1 MEISVVIPAYNEELN
16 VEPLSNKIRSV
27 LNTITSK
34 YEIIFVDDGSKDN
47 TFENLQKLNKKD
59 KKIKVIKFKRNF
71 GKAAALA
78 AGFEQAKGNIVI
90 TMDADMQD
98 DPEEIPLMINKLNL
112 GYDLII
118 GWKYPRRDSISKI
131 FFSRIFNFLVRRLT
145 RITIHDS
152 DCNFRI
158 MRNEV
163 AKDLQKTIYGG
174 LFRYIPSLA
183 HWKGYR
189 VTEMKVIHHP
199 RKFGQ
204 TKFSGSGRLIRGF
217 LDLITIKFLISFEKS
232 PSYFFGKA
240 GLGLFGLGSMLSFY
254 LLYVRYWLG
263 QGIGGRPLL
272 LLTVLLLI
280 LGIQFIFFGLLG
292 EMITR
297 TAQNQEIG
305 YKIEKVL

>member
-16 VEPLSNKIRSV
+16 VEPLSNKIKSV
-27 LNTITSK
+27 LNTITSS
-34 YEIIFVDDGSKDN
+34 YEIIFIDDGSKDS
-47 TFENLQKLNKKD
+47 TFQNLQKLNGKD

-78 AGFEQAKGNIVI
+78 AGFEQAKGKIVI

-98 DPEEIPLMINKLNL
+98 DPEEIHAMINKLNL
-112 GYDLII
+112 GYDLIV
-118 GWKYPRRDSISKI
+118 GWKYPRHDPFSKI

-145 RITIHDS
+145 KVTVHDS

-163 AKDLQKTIYGG
+163 AKDLCKTIYGG

-183 HWKGYR
+183 NWKGYK
-189 VTEMKVIHHP
+189 VTEMKVTHHP
-199 RKFGQ
+199 RKFGEA
-204 TKFSGSGRLIRGF
+204 KFSGSGRLIRGF

-232 PSYFFGKA
+232 PSYFFGKF
-240 GLGLFGLGSMLSFY
+240 GLGLLGAGSLSSLY
-254 LLYVRYWLG
+254 LLFVKYWLG
-263 QGIGGRPLL
+263 QNIGNRPLL
-272 LLTVLLLI
+272 LLTILLLI
-280 LGIQFIFFGLLG
+280 LGVQFIFFGLLG

-297 TAQNQEIG
+297 ASQKQDAG
-305 YKIEKVL
+305 YKISKVL

>member
-16 VEPLSNKIRSV
+16 VEPLSNKVKSV

-59 KKIKVIKFKRNF
+59 KKIRIIKFKRNF

-78 AGFEQAKGNIVI
+78 AGFEQAKGKIII

-98 DPEEIPLMINKLNL
+98 DPEEIPAMINKLNL
-112 GYDLII
+112 GYDLIV

-131 FFSRIFNFLVRRLT
+131 FFSRIFNLLVRRLT

-152 DCNFRI
+152 DCNFRV

-163 AKDLQKTIYGG
+163 AKDLRNSIYGG

-189 VTEMKVIHHP
+189 VTEMKVTHHP
-199 RKFGQ
+199 RKFGEA
-204 TKFSGSGRLIRGF
+204 KFSGSGRLIRGF

-232 PSYFFGKA
+232 PSYFFGKF
-240 GLGLFGLGSMLSFY
+240 GLGLLGLGSLSSLY
-254 LLYVRYWLG
+254 LLFVKYWLG
-263 QGIGGRPLL
+263 QNIGNRPLL
-272 LLTVLLLI
+272 LLTILLLI
-280 LGIQFIFFGLLG
+280 LGVQFIFFGLLG

-297 TAQNQEIG
+297 TAQKHDTG
-305 YKIEKVL
+305 YKISKVL

>member
-16 VEPLSNKIRSV
+16 VEPLSNKIKSV

-98 DPEEIPLMINKLNL
+98 DPEEIPSMINKLNL

-118 GWKYPRRDSISKI
+118 GWKYPRHDSFGKL

-152 DCNFRI
+152 DCNFRV

-183 HWKGYR
+183 HWKGYK
-189 VTEMKVIHHP
+189 VTEMKVTHHP

-204 TKFSGSGRLIRGF
+204 AKFSGSGRLIRGF

-232 PSYFFGKA
+232 PAYFFGKA
-240 GLGLFGLGSMLSFY
+240 GLGLLGLGSILSFY
-254 LLYVRYWLG
+254 LLYIRYWLD

-272 LLTVLLLI
+272 LLTILLLI
-280 LGIQFIFFGLLG
+280 LGVQFIFFGLLG

-297 TAQNQEIG
+297 AAQKEDKG
-305 YKIEKVL
+305 YKISKVL

>member
-27 LNTITSK
+27 LNTITTK

-59 KKIKVIKFKRNF
+59 KKIRIIKFKRNF

-98 DPEEIPLMINKLNL
+98 DPEEIPSMINKLNL
-112 GYDLII
+112 GYDLIV
-118 GWKYPRRDSISKI
+118 GWKYPRHDPFSKL

-152 DCNFRI
+152 DCNFRV

-183 HWKGYR
+183 HWKGYK
-189 VTEMKVIHHP
+189 VTEMKVTHHP

-204 TKFSGSGRLIRGF
+204 AKFSGSGRLIRGF
-217 LDLITIKFLISFEKS
+217 LDLITIKFLVSFEKS
-232 PSYFFGKA
+232 PAYFFGKFGLA
-240 GLGLFGLGSMLSFY
+240 LLGLGTLSGIWLLIYKYFFG
-254 LLYVRYWLG
+254 
-263 QGIGGRPLL
+263 QPIGNRPLL
-272 LLTVLLLI
+272 LLTILLLI
-280 LGIQFIFFGLLG
+280 LGVQFIFFGLLG

-297 TAQNQEIG
+297 AAQKEDKG
-305 YKIEKVL
+305 YKISKVL

>member
-16 VEPLSNKIRSV
+16 VEPLSNKIKSV

-98 DPEEIPLMINKLNL
+98 DPEEIPSMINKLSL

-118 GWKYPRRDSISKI
+118 GWKYPRHDPFSKI
-131 FFSRIFNFLVRRLT
+131 LFSRIFNFLVRRLT

-152 DCNFRI
+152 DCNFRV

-163 AKDLQKTIYGG
+163 AKDLCQTIYGG

-189 VTEMKVIHHP
+189 VTEMKVTHHP

-204 TKFSGSGRLIRGF
+204 AKFSGSGRLIRGF

-232 PSYFFGKA
+232 PSYFFGKF
-240 GLGLFGLGSMLSFY
+240 GLGLLGLGSLSSLY
-254 LLYVRYWLG
+254 LLFVKYWL
-263 QGIGGRPLL
+263 QQNIGNRPLL
-272 LLTVLLLI
+272 LLTILLLI
-280 LGIQFIFFGLLG
+280 LGVQFIFFGLLG

-297 TAQNQEIG
+297 ASQKQDAG
-305 YKIEKVL
+305 YKISKVL